1 MEALGLDTEDVKP
14 MTSGQVSAILNLA
27 RERVTAV
34 DELASAFAFEE
45 HMRKETRRLRPTH
58 NNLWSC
64 RNWEDTTYS

>member
-58 NNLWSC
+58 S
-64 RNWEDTTYS
+64 TYCWL